1 MPHKQR
7 WNYHNSALTFH
18 ATLDGSLERLKD
30 SPTSVTDR
38 NIIDPNI
45 KSTEPIEMLNDEK
58 ERHKYAT
65 VVSIMMAWIK
75 VPSSPPMENDR
86 LVMQGISYRIR
97 KVKAWPAVIRPAFY
111 ELHLEDES

>member
-1 MPHKQR
+1 MPYKQR
-7 WNYHNSALTFH
+7 WNYHNSALSFH

-38 NIIDPNI
+38 EIIDPNI
-45 KSTEPIEMLNDEK
+45 KCTEPIEMLNDEK
-58 ERHKYAT
+58 ERHMYASM
-65 VVSIMMAWIK
+65 VSIMMAWIK
-75 VPSSPPMENDR
+75 VPLKTPMENDR
-86 LVMQGISYRIR
+86 LIMQGLSYRIR